1 MDKSDNDNLVVVK
14 RNEATPNCIQSG
26 MSGHWRFND
35 TNLGN
40 LPMGLVS
47 DGNAMVAGGDG
58 VSPSYSSGTMADSF
72 GQSVWEHSVNT
83 ASLGYSDMNVHRG
96 GTSASDP
103 ISMLKGGMF
112 VPNMAGMMTHGLS
125 QYPGDSTFIERA
137 ARFSSFSGGHI
148 GELFNPFSVEQ
159 SVNPYLRGGT
169 VMQDSREFQ
178 SGNAIKNLPYRQP
191 QNSGTNVEKT
201 SKDVCLAPEYGA
213 GEGFPQKNE
222 SMVERSHREPK
233 HGVSV
238 PGNETDEPELSR
250 GGTREDAEPS
260 SLEGHGAKKRKRV
273 NQDAESEHTNGAQQ
287 QSGAAGMK
295 ISELSKG
302 EHNLAPTG
310 NQTNEKQN
318 SQNSDPPKDDYIHVR
333 ARRGQATNSHSLAER
348 VRREKISERM
358 KFLQDLVPGCN
369 KVTGKAVMLD
379 EIINYVQSLQRQVE
393 FLSMKL
399 ATVNPRLD
407 FNIEQLLAKDHK
419 LSARSGI
426 GISPS
431 MPMAYHPLHLSQPPI
446 LQPGLQG
453 VGTCSELLRRT
464 INSHL
469 TSMGGY
475 KEPTHQLPH
484 AWEDEFD
491 NVVQMG
497 FLANAPLDNQEKN
510 YYNNCTI
517 VGSMGEFD
525 HIEKDSKFP
534 NIAPDT
540 ISNYNY
546 PVS

>member
-1 MDKSDNDNLVVVK
+1 MDTVDKDNLVVEK
-14 RNEATPNCIQSG
+14 RNEETSDYIQSG
-26 MSGHWRFND
+26 MSGHWQFNASLS
-35 TNLGN
+35 NSS
-40 LPMGLVS
+40 MGLVS
-47 DGNAMVAGGDG
+47 DGNAMVGGGDG
-58 VSPSYSSGTMADSF
+58 VGPSYSSGTMADSF
-72 GQSVWEHSVNT
+72 GQSVWEHSVNP

-103 ISMLKGGMF
+103 MSMVKGGMF
-112 VPNMAGMMTHGLS
+112 VPNMSGMMTHSLS

-148 GELFNPFSVEQ
+148 GELFNPFGVEQ

-169 VMQDSREFQ
+169 VTQGLQELL
-178 SGNAIKNLPYRQP
+178 SGNAMKNLLYRQP
-191 QNSGTNVEKT
+191 QDSDRNVEKT
-201 SKDVCLAPEYGA
+201 SQDVSLPPEYGA
-213 GEGFPQKNE
+213 VKGFPQKND
-222 SMVERSHREPK
+222 STVERSHREAK
-233 HGVSV
+233 QGVSV
-238 PGNETDEPELSR
+238 SGNETDEPEPSR

-260 SLEGHGAKKRKRV
+260 SFQGLGAKKRKRV
-273 NQDAESEHTNGAQQ
+273 NQDAESEHTNGNQQ

-295 ISELSKG
+295 VSEISKG
-302 EHNLAPTG
+302 EHNSAPTG
-310 NQTNEKQN
+310 NKTNEKQN

-399 ATVNPRLD
+399 ATVNPRVD

-419 LSARSGI
+419 FPSRSSI

-431 MPMAYHPLHLSQPPI
+431 MPMAYPPLHLSQPPI
-446 LQPGLQG
+446 LQPGLPG
-453 VGTCSELLRRT
+453 VGNCSELLRRT
-464 INSHL
+464 ITSHL
-469 TSMGGY
+469 TNMGGY
-475 KEPTHQLPH
+475 KEPTHQLPN

-497 FLANAPLDNQEKN
+497 FIANAPVDNQEKN
-510 YYNNCTI
+510 CSADQ
-517 VGSMGEFD
+517 GPMKAE
-525 HIEKDSKFP
+525 P
-534 NIAPDT
+534 
-540 ISNYNY
+540 
-546 PVS
+546 